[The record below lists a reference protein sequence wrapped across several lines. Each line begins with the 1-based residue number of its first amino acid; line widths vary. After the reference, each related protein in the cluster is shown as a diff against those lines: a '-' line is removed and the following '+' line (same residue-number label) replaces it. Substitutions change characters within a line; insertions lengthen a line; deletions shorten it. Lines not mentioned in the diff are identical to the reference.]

1 MTRPTKDTYFSD
13 LAMVISSRSTC
24 LRRAVG
30 CVLTNARG
38 HIVGTGYNGVAASL
52 GHCNEGHACKG
63 HDLPPGQD
71 SCEAVHAEVNALLQ
85 CPDVWAI
92 DTAYVTLSPCI
103 RCTKMLLNTSCTRIV
118 FQDNH
123 TGQTGQE
130 LWERA
135 GRIWLQYRDYNEDKR
150 S

>member
-1 MTRPTKDTYFSD
+1 MRPTKDAYFSE
-13 LAMVISSRSTC
+13 LAAVISGRSTC
-24 LRRAVG
+24 LRKAVG
-30 CVLTNARG
+30 CVLTNERG
-38 HIVGTGYNGVAASL
+38 HIIGTGYNGVAAGL
-52 GHCNEGHACKG
+52 GHCNEGHTCKG

-85 CPDVWAI
+85 CPDAWAI
-92 DTAYVTLSPCI
+92 DTVYVTLSPCI
-103 RCTKMLLNTSCTRIV
+103 RCTKMLLNTSCKRIV
-118 FQDNH
+118 FLENH

-135 GRIWLQYRDYNEDKR
+135 GRNWQQYRDYNVIKR